1 MTSMVRSVARALDLI
16 ELLCCEPGGI
26 SLSRAAQ
33 RLAMP
38 KSSTLMLL
46 RTLSARGYANRTG
59 ADLYVLNPEFR
70 AGAFGWRTVPYANLI
85 AAVEPVLGRLAE
97 ELCESATFGILD
109 EPGEARVLAKAMP
122 DVEIRWD
129 SDISRPIPL
138 YCTAVGRALLSGL
151 STGERVR
158 QLAARDIRPITPFTV
173 TDPAELM
180 AIIEEA
186 ARCGHAFS
194 AEEFALG
201 GTGIAAPVFDAAN
214 TLIGALNISCVS
226 SRVQS
231 KRESIFIALRQG
243 TAEIGR
249 RLGGEP
255 PK

>member
-1 MTSMVRSVARALDLI
+1 MTSVVRSVARAFDLI
-16 ELLCCEPGGI
+16 ELLSCEPGGI
-26 SLSRAAQ
+26 SLSHAAQ

-46 RTLSARGYANRTG
+46 RTLSARGYANRVG
-59 ADLYVLNPEFR
+59 GDLYMLSPQFR
-70 AGAFGWRTVPYANLI
+70 AGAFGWRAVPYAKLI
-85 AAVEPVLGRLAE
+85 AAVEPILDRLVE
-97 ELCESATFGILD
+97 ELCESATFGILG
-109 EPGEARVLAKAMP
+109 EPGEAQVLAKAVP

-151 STGERVR
+151 SAEEQVR
-158 QLAARDIRPITPFTV
+158 QLTARDIRPITPFTV
-173 TDPAELM
+173 TDPAELL
-180 AIIEEA
+180 AIVEEA
-186 ARCGHAFS
+186 ARCGHAVS

-201 GTGIAAPVFDAAN
+201 GTGIAAPVFDGAN
-214 TLIGALNISCVS
+214 TLIGALNVSCVS

-231 KRESIFIALRQG
+231 KRESIFVALRQG

-249 RLGGEP
+249 RLGGGP